1 MHFRKRILQIEN
13 EIPKGS
19 LLKMKQKLD
28 KRNFALG
35 AAVELSENHIK
46 NVTFH

>member
-19 LLKMKQKLD
+19 LLKIKQKLD
-28 KRNFALG
+28 KRNSALG
-35 AAVELSENHIK
+35 AAVELSEITLK
-46 NVTFH
+46 M

>member
-28 KRNFALG
+28 KKNLG